1 MISLGN
7 APDLLTTNDLCE
19 LLGHS
24 DDHVRIMLRAG
35 ELPGVKIGARW
46 YVPKS
51 ELEKFLT
58 AQLEANYERN

>member
-7 APDLLTTNDLCE
+7 APDLLATNDLCE
-19 LLGHS
+19 LLGV
-24 DDHVRIMLRAG
+24 DAQTVRRWLLAS

-51 ELEKFLT
+51 EFEKFLSD
-58 AQLEANYERN
+58 QLEVNHERN